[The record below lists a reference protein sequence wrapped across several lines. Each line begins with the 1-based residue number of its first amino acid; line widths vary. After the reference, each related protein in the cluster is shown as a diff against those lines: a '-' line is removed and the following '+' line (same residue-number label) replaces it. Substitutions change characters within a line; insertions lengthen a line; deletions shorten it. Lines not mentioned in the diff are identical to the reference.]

1 MLVFLSVIENT
12 VVLCLC
18 ARSFTH
24 NSKKSSRAEK
34 NFHNARSLL
43 SSYNR
48 AGDLYGGIL
57 TEVVSTDRT
66 HVHTIKVKTD
76 LARLISCLFYGKN
89 KNNSVRLCNWLFCF
103 RTATSR
109 ISFFQILLVPF
120 TFFLSSFLPLT
131 EINIVRWKQ
140 SMILHFN
147 LHLFHFKTYRSGCW
161 SRWEN
166 LHRGQY
172 PFQPIKFMNLI
183 VPSACE
189 TEPYNK
195 AK

>member
-48 AGDLYGGIL
+48 AGDLYGRIL

-66 HVHTIKVKTD
+66 HVHTTKVKTD

-89 KNNSVRLCNWLFCF
+89 KNNSVRLCNWFVL
-103 RTATSR
+103 TD
-109 ISFFQILLVPF
+109 ILLPNGDEPNF
-120 TFFLSSFLPLT
+120 ILPNFARPLYFFS
-131 EINIVRWKQ
+131 Q
-140 SMILHFN
+140 Q
-147 LHLFHFKTYRSGCW
+147 LFATYR
-161 SRWEN
+161 N
-166 LHRGQY
+166 QY
-172 PFQPIKFMNLI
+172 
-183 VPSACE
+183 C
-189 TEPYNK
+189 
-195 AK
+195 